1 MAILSLIYEMK
12 KRILTERVFDFSA
25 QLAYY
30 FLMSIFPFL
39 LLVVT
44 LCAYL
49 PFTNSD
55 ILELIRPY
63 APLSTYEL
71 IKTNLDV
78 ILAHRSGGVLS
89 ISLFVTIYLSS
100 VGFQSIIRILDN
112 AYRVQ
117 GNRPFWKEAILGFF
131 LMFALL
137 VALVSSLIFPVFG
150 KIIGQ
155 FIFQWLGMT
164 QWFYGAW
171 NWIRWLLSSV
181 ILLFAFLSLYW
192 FAPNTKVTFK
202 QALPGAIFTLFG
214 WQISSLAFSYY
225 VSLND
230 YTHLYGNLGAI
241 IILVGWFYWTAFI
254 LILGALLNASLC
266 KVKARSR
273 NSR

>member
-1 MAILSLIYEMK
+1 MIAD
-12 KRILTERVFDFSA
+12 RIFDFSA

-44 LCAYL
+44 LVAYL
-49 PFTNSD
+49 PFTNND

-71 IKTNLDV
+71 IETNLAV
-78 ILAHRSGGVLS
+78 ILAHRSSSLLS
-89 ISLFVTIYLSS
+89 ISLLITVYLSS

-117 GNRPFWKEAILGFF
+117 GNRPFWQEAILGFF
-131 LMFALL
+131 LMLGLL
-137 VALVSSLIFPVFG
+137 IALVSSLVLPVFG
-150 KIIGQ
+150 RMISQ
-155 FIFQWLGMT
+155 FVFQWLGMT
-164 QWFYGAW
+164 QWFYDVW
-171 NWIRWLLSSV
+171 NWVRWLLSSA
-181 ILLFAFLSLYW
+181 ILLFAFLSLYR

-202 QALPGAIFTLFG
+202 QALPGAIFAMLG

-225 VSLND
+225 VSLNN

-266 KVKARSR
+266 KVKASSSR
-273 NSR
+273 